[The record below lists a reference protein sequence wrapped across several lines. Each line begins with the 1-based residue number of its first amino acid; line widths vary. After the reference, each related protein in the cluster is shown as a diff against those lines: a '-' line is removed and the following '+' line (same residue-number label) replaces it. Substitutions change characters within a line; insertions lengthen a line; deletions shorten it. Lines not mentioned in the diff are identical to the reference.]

1 MNNFQNFD
9 DRKMFKWSC
18 KKYHGTIE
26 MSELADKNMFP
37 QYFIDLKNV
46 DSEDESKATLIVSLL
61 QKDGIKNRLNTFGQ
75 YDYKAVKISV
85 YKIINDQ
92 ISNKSSH
99 EKLDLNNQNHVK
111 SIFESGKIFKF
122 FLFFMF

>member
-1 MNNFQNFD
+1 M
-9 DRKMFKWSC
+9 
-18 KKYHGTIE
+18 
-26 MSELADKNMFP
+26 
-37 QYFIDLKNV
+37 